1 MPLSQGDASSVT
13 TQTTLGQ
20 ATLGMAG
27 ASMDD
32 RSLVRYRLLLV
43 AACLLVVV
51 FIASIAIGPTGLS
64 LTSVP
69 RAISAALWGSET
81 AADEMARLVLVDV
94 RLPRTLLAAFVGG
107 ALAVAGALMQG
118 LFRNPLADPGL
129 IGVSSGA
136 ALGAVTTI
144 AFSGTIAA
152 PWVAVFG
159 LYALPT
165 AAFIGGLATTMILMM
180 VARRHG
186 TTAVSTLLLAGIA
199 VGAVAFALMGLI
211 AYLSNDREL
220 RDITLWTLGSLAGSS
235 WSKALGVLPFAI
247 LIAVM
252 LPGLVRALNGLL
264 LGEAEA
270 FHLGVNLERAKMKIV
285 LLTAA
290 AVGAAVAVAGMIGFV
305 GIVIPH
311 FVRMI
316 AGPDHRIVLPA
327 SALLGAV
334 LVIAT
339 DIIARVIVAP
349 AELPIGIILA
359 IVGAPVFLHL
369 VVRRGGAL
377 GGS

>member
-1 MPLSQGDASSVT
+1 
-13 TQTTLGQ
+13 
-20 ATLGMAG
+20 
-27 ASMDD
+27 
-32 RSLVRYRLLLV
+32 
-43 AACLLVVV
+43 
-51 FIASIAIGPTGLS
+51 
-64 LTSVP
+64 
-69 RAISAALWGSET
+69 
-81 AADEMARLVLVDV
+81 
-94 RLPRTLLAAFVGG
+94 
-107 ALAVAGALMQG
+107 
-118 LFRNPLADPGL
+118 
-129 IGVSSGA
+129 
-136 ALGAVTTI
+136 
-144 AFSGTIAA
+144 
-152 PWVAVFG
+152 
-159 LYALPT
+159 
-165 AAFIGGLATTMILMM
+165 
-180 VARRHG
+180 
-186 TTAVSTLLLAGIA
+186 
-199 VGAVAFALMGLI
+199 
-211 AYLSNDREL
+211 
-220 RDITLWTLGSLAGSS
+220 
-235 WSKALGVLPFAI
+235 
-247 LIAVM
+247 
-252 LPGLVRALNGLL
+252 LVRALNGLL

-305 GIVIPH
+305 GIVVPH

>member
-1 MPLSQGDASSVT
+1 
-13 TQTTLGQ
+13 
-20 ATLGMAG
+20 
-27 ASMDD
+27 
-32 RSLVRYRLLLV
+32 LLLIAVIVSV
-43 AACLLVVV
+43 AV
-51 FIASIAIGPTGLS
+51 GPTGMS
-64 LTSVP
+64 LNYLP
-69 RAISAALWGSET
+69 RAISTAIWGGTSV
-81 AADEMARLVLVDV
+81 ADEQARLVLIDV

-129 IGVSSGA
+129 IGVSAGA

-144 AFSGTIAA
+144 AFAGSFAA
-152 PWVAVFG
+152 PWVMVFG
-159 LYALPT
+159 LYALPA
-165 AAFIGGLATTMILMM
+165 AAFLGGLATTVILLM

-199 VGAVAFALMGLI
+199 VGAVSGAVMGLI
-211 AYLSNDREL
+211 AYVSNDREL
-220 RDITLWTLGSLAGSS
+220 RDITLWTLGSLTGASWKKVAG
-235 WSKALGVLPFAI
+235 VIPFAI

-270 FHLGVNLERAKMKIV
+270 FHLGINLERAKVKIV

-305 GIVIPH
+305 GIVVPH
-311 FVRMI
+311 VVRLI

-334 LVIAT
+334 LVIFA
-339 DIIARVIVAP
+339 DIVARIIVSP

-359 IVGAPVFLHL
+359 IIGAPVFLHL
-369 VVRRGGAL
+369 VIRRGGAL
-377 GGS
+377 GGT